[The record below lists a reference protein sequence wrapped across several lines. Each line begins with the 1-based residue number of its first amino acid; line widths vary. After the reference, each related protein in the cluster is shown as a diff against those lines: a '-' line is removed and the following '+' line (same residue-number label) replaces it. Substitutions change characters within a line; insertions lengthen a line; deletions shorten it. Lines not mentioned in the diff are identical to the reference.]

1 VSFASEP
8 GRDDGNL
15 PPVNVVIPDDA
26 RDLDRDVLAYHRE
39 MRSRRRR
46 QRLTRLF
53 RPLRV
58 ARLGGQSAIIPLI
71 AICLAVS
78 LVGGALLSVM
88 TMSPASAPTLS
99 APPTPARTGARL
111 LPPGTVRL
119 DGAEVPLRT
128 LTISAIALLP
138 AGCDCGPQLK
148 RLADQAA
155 SADVKLY
162 FAAAGGEVAQLT
174 DLANRYGDGRAVPAE
189 DDNRVLTSA
198 YHPSGL
204 TVLLVDS
211 HANATVERAL
221 PTDFQL
227 TPALHALEEE
237 AAAAALV
244 APTT

>member
-1 VSFASEP
+1 MSFASEP

-46 QRLTRLF
+46 ERLTRLF

-58 ARLGGQSAIIPLI
+58 TRLGGQSAVIPLI
-71 AICLAVS
+71 AICLAVA
-78 LVGGALLSVM
+78 LVGGAMLSVV
-88 TMSPASAPTLS
+88 TMSPPAAPALS
-99 APPTPARTGARL
+99 APPATARSGAQL
-111 LPPGTVRL
+111 LPGGNVRL
-119 DGAEVPLRT
+119 DGAEVPVRT
-128 LTISAIALLP
+128 LITSAIALVP
-138 AGCDCGPQLK
+138 AGCNCGPQLK

-162 FAAAGGEVAQLT
+162 FAAAGSEVAQLT
-174 DLANRYGDGRAVPAE
+174 DLANRYGDGRAMPAE
-189 DDNRVLTSA
+189 DDHLVLTSA

-211 HANATVERAL
+211 HAAATVKRAL
-221 PTDFQL
+221 PADFQL
-227 TPALHALEEE
+227 TPALRALAPE
-237 AAAAALV
+237 AAQAALI